1 MKKKDNKTKVIFISS
16 MGGHLSELRE
26 LDFER
31 YDYNIVT
38 EKTESDKDLKD
49 IYKDKV
55 YYLAYGTR
63 KNILKYFFIFL
74 FNLFKS
80 LHIFLKVR
88 PKVIVTT
95 GTHTAV
101 PMCYIAKFFGAKVIW
116 IETFANRTSK
126 TLAGR
131 LVYPIADTFVV
142 QWEEMKKLYPKAKY
156 WGWIY

>member
-1 MKKKDNKTKVIFISS
+1 MTKVMFISS
-16 MGGHLSELRE
+16 MGGHLSELMQ
-26 LDFER
+26 LDFEK
-31 YDYNIVT
+31 YDYSIVT
-38 EKTESDKDLKD
+38 EKSKSDEDLKEK
-49 IYKDKV
+49 YGNKAHF
-55 YYLAYGTR
+55 LLYGTR
-63 KNILKYFFIFL
+63 KNPIKYFFVLL
-74 FNLFKS
+74 FNFFKS
-80 LHIFLKVR
+80 LFLFFKIK

-101 PMCYIAKFFGAKVIW
+101 PMCYIAKIFGAKVIW

-142 QWEEMKKLYPKAKY
+142 QWEEMKKIYPKAKY

>member
-1 MKKKDNKTKVIFISS
+1 MTKVMFISS
-16 MGGHLSELRE
+16 MGGHLNELMQ
-26 LDFER
+26 LDFEN
-31 YDYNIVT
+31 YDYSIVT
-38 EKTESDKDLKD
+38 EKTDSDRDLKD
-49 IYKDKV
+49 KYNGKV

-63 KNILKYFFIFL
+63 RTPIIYFFILL
-74 FNLFKS
+74 FNFFKS
-80 LHIFLKVR
+80 LYLFIKLR

-101 PMCYIAKFFGAKVIW
+101 PMCYIAKLFRAKVIW

-142 QWEEMKKLYPKAKY
+142 QWKEMKKLYPKAEY